1 VRPIPSLI
9 LIAPAALVASPGFAA
24 AYLTIPQA
32 QAELFPEATVFV
44 EHKVELT
51 DEQRKAIKALSG
63 TRQRSN
69 EVLAWRAE
77 KEGRLLGWFLVDEVV
92 GKHEF
97 ITYACG
103 LTPEGKVVGIDIL
116 VYRETYGYQVREA
129 DWRNR
134 FVGKSLADA
143 FELDKDVPN
152 ITGAT
157 LSCRNVTQGV
167 KRLLAVQRTA
177 LNPKA

>member
-1 VRPIPSLI
+1 MRPIPSLI
-9 LIAPAALVASPGFAA
+9 LIAPVALASSSAFAA

-32 QAELFPEATVFV
+32 QAELFPDATGFV
-44 EHKVELT
+44 EQKIQLT
-51 DEQRKAIKALSG
+51 DEQRKAIKDLSG
-63 TRQRSN
+63 TRQRSS

-77 KEGRLLGWFLVDEVV
+77 KNGQMLGWFIVDEVV

-103 LTPEGKVVGIDIL
+103 ITPDGKVVGIDIL

-134 FVGKSLADA
+134 FVGKSLGDA
-143 FELDKDVPN
+143 FELDKDIPN

-167 KRLLAVQRTA
+167 KRLLAVQRVA